1 MDYRVR
7 KGVFRHI
14 LDWCG
19 ASEDVL
25 LSLSSQLDQLRPD
38 DQIREVLRAALVA
51 RHGRK
56 KGMDVFARLYKPRP
70 S

>member
-7 KGVFRHI
+7 EGVFRHI

-19 ASEDVL
+19 ASEDDL
-25 LSLSSQLDQLRPD
+25 LISQLELLAPA
-38 DQIREVLRAALVA
+38 DQIQEVLRAALVA
-51 RHGRK
+51 RHGRR
-56 KGMDVFARLYKPRP
+56 KGMDVFAGLYKPRH

>member
-7 KGVFRHI
+7 DRVFRHI

-19 ASEDVL
+19 ASEELL
-25 LSLSSQLDQLRPD
+25 LSSRLELLTPA

-51 RHGRK
+51 RHGQE
-56 KGMDVFARLYKPRP
+56 KGLETLASLYKTPP